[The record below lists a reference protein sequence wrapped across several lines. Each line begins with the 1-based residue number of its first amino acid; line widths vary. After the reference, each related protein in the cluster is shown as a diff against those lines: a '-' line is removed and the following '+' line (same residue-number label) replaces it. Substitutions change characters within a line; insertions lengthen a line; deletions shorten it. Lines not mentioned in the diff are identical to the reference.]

1 MRISPRIH
9 TRIIHARTYRWSDNK
24 TISRGALSRAPAA
37 APISVGSRNTRV
49 YVYTRTRLYIY
60 TRGQTRERRSCW
72 RATWYAPVWRQD
84 DAPLLLLRL
93 AVVPLSLSVCPASLR
108 CSRSLRSLFLD
119 RNEVL
124 YKEEKV
130 AALLFFFFFLP
141 SPTIVTCAK
150 ASAFAFSR

>member
-60 TRGQTRERRSCW
+60 IYTRADAGEEKLLARDVVCPGVAPGRCASPPPSSRS
-72 RATWYAPVWRQD
+72 RPPFA
-84 DAPLLLLRL
+84 LRL
-93 AVVPLSLSVCPASLR
+93 SGFSSLLSLPSLAL
-108 CSRSLRSLFLD
+108 SRSKRGP
-119 RNEVL
+119 V
-124 YKEEKV
+124 
-130 AALLFFFFFLP
+130 
-141 SPTIVTCAK
+141 
-150 ASAFAFSR
+150 